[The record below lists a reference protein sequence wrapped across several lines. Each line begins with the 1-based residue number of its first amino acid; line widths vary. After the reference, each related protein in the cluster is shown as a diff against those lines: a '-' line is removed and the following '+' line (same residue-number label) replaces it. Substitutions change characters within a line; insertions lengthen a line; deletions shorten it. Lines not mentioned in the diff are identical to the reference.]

1 MSCSTCQ
8 LSTIRHE
15 PKSLPKALQQ
25 RFAALLSAATA
36 GKAACK
42 AALQREL
49 GLPEDASVPLLG
61 FIGRLDFQKGP
72 DVVLEA
78 IGDLASRGL
87 QVCAQQLRQR

>member
-1 MSCSTCQ
+1 MIQQSPGS
-8 LSTIRHE
+8 IRNLRNIPE
-15 PKSLPKALQQ
+15 P
-25 RFAALLSAATA
+25 LLNIACA

-49 GLPEDASVPLLG
+49 GLPEDPSVPLLG

-78 IGDLASRGL
+78 VGDLAARGL
-87 QVCAQQLRQR
+87 QVR